1 MAPATAMPTTAATM
15 AATAVSA
22 AAPTAKVRRPTTYR
36 SAMTIS
42 LHIAPSVIA
51 AAKKIDIRSAVVTVI
66 AVVSITTA
74 VTAIHVTRASRQGSH
89 QDDAEPNLDSVYQ
102 TLRVIHKALPIVEE
116 IN

>member
-1 MAPATAMPTTAATM
+1 MASAAAM
-15 AATAVSA
+15 AATAPTTKVS
-22 AAPTAKVRRPTTYR
+22 RPTTFR

-42 LHIAPSVIA
+42 LYIAPSVITT
-51 AAKKIDIRSAVVTVI
+51 AKKIDIRSSVVTS
-66 AVVSITTA
+66 VVSITPA